1 MIKDFILKRE
11 KLNKNSNARNK
22 RAFFIGYNKNGDIMN
37 FYKKALEI
45 KDEIIAHRRF
55 LHENAE
61 MGLNMPKAVNYI
73 SRELNKIGLIP
84 QKCGGGVTATLGEG
98 KPLLLLRADMDALP
112 MIEESG
118 LPFASKT
125 QCAHT
130 CGHDF
135 HTAFL
140 LGTAKLLKEREKEL
154 KGRIKL
160 VFQPSEEDLKGCQN
174 MIDNGLFN
182 EIPDFAL
189 SFHVGAGQIPVGT
202 VMYNSDSIMM
212 YSADRFEIRIS
223 GKGGH
228 GAIPNLN
235 ADPIKTAVEIYS
247 AFKNLA
253 EKENVLITIG
263 KFQGGD
269 TDNVIPDIAVLGG
282 SLRTDSK
289 EKQKLI
295 SDRMKKTAE
304 HIAKENKCSID
315 FVINASVPPLVC
327 NRKFTE
333 KVIRFLRD
341 LDIENYK
348 EIPDINVT
356 ASDDFSLITD
366 KIPSAYI
373 YLACGFLDER
383 GKFTAHNPKVLFN
396 EDVCPVGVAA
406 FAHCAYKLLK

>member
-37 FYKKALEI
+37 FYKKALEL
-45 KDEIIAHRRF
+45 KDETIAHRRF

-61 MGLNMPKAVNYI
+61 VGLNMPKAVNYVCE
-73 SRELNKIGLIP
+73 ELRSIGLNP
-84 QKCGGGVTATLGEG
+84 KKCGGGVIATLGDG

-112 MIEESG
+112 MKEESG
-118 LPFASKT
+118 LSFASKT
-125 QCAHT
+125 ACAHT

-140 LGTAKLLKEREKEL
+140 LSAAKILKAAEDKLR
-154 KGRIKL
+154 GRIKL

-174 MIDNGLFN
+174 MMDNGLFN

-235 ADPIKTAVEIYS
+235 ADPIKTAVGIYS

-253 EKENVLITIG
+253 EKENALITIG

-295 SDRMKKTAE
+295 SDKMKEMAE

-327 NRKFTE
+327 NNEFAER
-333 KVIRFLRD
+333 VIGLLRE
-341 LDIENYK
+341 LNMENYK
-348 EIPDINVT
+348 EISDIKVT

-366 KIPSAYI
+366 KIPGAYI
-373 YLACGFLDER
+373 YLACGFEDER
-383 GKFTAHNPKVLFN
+383 GKFTAHNPRVLFN
-396 EDVCPVGVAA
+396 EDVCPIGVAA
-406 FAHCAYKLLK
+406 FAHCAYELLK

>member
-1 MIKDFILKRE
+1 M
-11 KLNKNSNARNK
+11 
-22 RAFFIGYNKNGDIMN
+22 GDIMN

-73 SRELNKIGLIP
+73 LRELNKIGLIP

-112 MIEESG
+112 MNEESG
-118 LPFASKT
+118 LSFASKT

-140 LGTAKLLKEREKEL
+140 LGAAKLLKEREKEL
-154 KGRIKL
+154 TGRIKL
-160 VFQPSEEDLKGCQN
+160 MFQPSEENLKGCQN
-174 MIDNGLFN
+174 MLLNGLLD
-182 EIPDFAL
+182 EAPDFAL

-202 VMYNSDSIMM
+202 VMYNSNSVMM
-212 YSADRFEIRIS
+212 YSADRFEIRIH

-228 GAIPNLN
+228 GAIPSLN
-235 ADPIKTAVEIYS
+235 ADPVKTAVEIY
-247 AFKNLA
+247 AALKILA
-253 EKENVLITIG
+253 EKENVLITIC
-263 KFQGGD
+263 KFIGGD
-269 TDNVIPDIAVLGG
+269 TDNIIPDTATLGG

-289 EKQKLI
+289 DKQEQILWEMKEIAEEI
-295 SDRMKKTAE
+295 STKNQCALNW
-304 HIAKENKCSID
+304 IL
-315 FVINASVPPLVC
+315 NASVPPLVC

-333 KVIRFLRD
+333 KVIGFLRD

-383 GKFTAHNPKVLFN
+383 GKFTAHNPRVLFN